1 MIFSAFVDFIQ
12 ELIANRHPLA
22 VVVLLPIAVIVI
34 RMTRAVFSFLSRH
47 LLLATSA
54 YSPGF
59 FVPQVVKGT
68 VYPYGIVEL
77 RGAFM

>member
-1 MIFSAFVDFIQ
+1 MMIFSAVLEFIQ
-12 ELIANRHPLA
+12 ELLVNRHPLA
-22 VVVLLPIAVIVI
+22 VVVILPIAVIAV

-77 RGAFM
+77 RGA